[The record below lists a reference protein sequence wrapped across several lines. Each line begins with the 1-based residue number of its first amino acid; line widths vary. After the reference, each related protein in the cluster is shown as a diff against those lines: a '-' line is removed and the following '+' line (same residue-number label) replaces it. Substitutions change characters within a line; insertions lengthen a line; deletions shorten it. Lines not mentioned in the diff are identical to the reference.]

1 MVLIFQGSAV
11 KYPFAQVATQ
21 PRVMESRLEDENPSG
36 HEDLGEAT

>member
-11 KYPFAQVATQ
+11 KYPFAQVASQ

-36 HEDLGEAT
+36 HGDSDEVT